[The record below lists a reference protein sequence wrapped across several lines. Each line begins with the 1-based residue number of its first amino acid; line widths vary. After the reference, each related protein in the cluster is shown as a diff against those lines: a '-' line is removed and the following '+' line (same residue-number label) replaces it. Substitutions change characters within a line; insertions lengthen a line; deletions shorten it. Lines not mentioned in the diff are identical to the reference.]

1 MNIAK
6 TYWYLKNILNDKENE
21 KLRKLQF
28 EHKYGKIL
36 ADEKIKALEDE
47 RLKRIKKEN
56 ELMSNLLMPIYDDLD
71 LFALNITKILLKYKE
86 YQKELKHY
94 RFKLDRD
101 YFKEFEYSIVNGIK
115 ENIVDVVKNDFT
127 IFDDDFEKYKK
138 KLMDKIHLKLKKADL
153 HVKYLN
159 VIEECFLFHKKNKI
173 NFEKIIG
180 KAKINSAKTYY
191 LRKYILNESKN
202 FDKKF
207 YEDNYKRLELLLIEN
222 NAKRKINN
230 RVIENY
236 NMNVQDI
243 NKHYE
248 DEDEYI
254 EEKDIIEI
262 PYEKKNIKKSFFDKL
277 SEKSSSKNSVEK
289 YLEQLSTYSKNKKF
303 NNSYN
308 QFNIDNNDNINN
320 SNEINNNINENIN
333 MNNNINNSINKN
345 SNNDNIISN
354 MNNNL
359 NNNINNNNNTN
370 INEESKSSIIHHL
383 IEIQS
388 SRSQSNNSN

>member
-127 IFDDDFEKYKK
+127 IFDEDFEKYKK

-159 VIEECFLFHKKNKI
+159 VIEECFLFHKKK
-173 NFEKIIG
+173 
-180 KAKINSAKTYY
+180 
-191 LRKYILNESKN
+191 
-202 FDKKF
+202 
-207 YEDNYKRLELLLIEN
+207 
-222 NAKRKINN
+222 
-230 RVIENY
+230 
-236 NMNVQDI
+236 
-243 NKHYE
+243 
-248 DEDEYI
+248 
-254 EEKDIIEI
+254 
-262 PYEKKNIKKSFFDKL
+262 
-277 SEKSSSKNSVEK
+277 
-289 YLEQLSTYSKNKKF
+289 
-303 NNSYN
+303 
-308 QFNIDNNDNINN
+308 
-320 SNEINNNINENIN
+320 
-333 MNNNINNSINKN
+333 
-345 SNNDNIISN
+345 
-354 MNNNL
+354 
-359 NNNINNNNNTN
+359 
-370 INEESKSSIIHHL
+370 
-383 IEIQS
+383 
-388 SRSQSNNSN
+388 